1 MAGEP
6 KGNKNDV
13 PGQKEYE
20 EQLKAIQEAQRI
32 YLEQSFKWLIEF
44 IGSYFPED
52 KLAIEDAITDVQFI
66 HAVMENGKPLG
77 ALIYRFR
84 KVMDK
89 KTYFSGIEKDYL
101 EGLEVPAIIFV
112 DSETAKFE
120 PTSNLQTDGNFV
132 EIPPDKLTGRIRE
145 LREELKRRSKLKE
158 LKETL

>member
-1 MAGEP
+1 MPEDLNVP
-6 KGNKNDV
+6 KGEV

-20 EQLKAIQEAQRI
+20 DQIKAIQEAQRI

-89 KTYFSGIEKDYL
+89 KIYFSEIEKDYL

-112 DSETAKFE
+112 DSETTKFE
-120 PTSNLQTDGNFV
+120 PASNLQTGGNFV

>member
-1 MAGEP
+1 MPEELNVP
-6 KGNKNDV
+6 KGEV
-13 PGQKEYE
+13 PGQKEYD

-44 IGSYFPED
+44 ISSYFPED
-52 KLAIEDAITDVQFI
+52 RLAIEDAITDVQFI

-89 KTYFSGIEKDYL
+89 KIYFSEIEKDYL
-101 EGLEVPAIIFV
+101 EGLEVPAVIFV
-112 DSETAKFE
+112 DSETSKFE
-120 PTSNLQTDGNFV
+120 PTPNLQTGDNFV
-132 EIPPDKLTGRIRE
+132 EIPPEKLTGRIRE
-145 LREELKRRSKLKE
+145 LREELKTRAKLKE

>member
-1 MAGEP
+1 MPEDLNVPQGEI
-6 KGNKNDV
+6 
-13 PGQKEYE
+13 PGRKEYD
-20 EQLKAIQEAQRI
+20 EQLKAIQEAQRV

-44 IGSYFPED
+44 IASYFPED
-52 KLAIEDAITDVQFI
+52 RLAIEDAITDVQFI

-89 KTYFSGIEKDYL
+89 KNYFTEIEKDYL
-101 EGLEVPAIIFV
+101 EGLEVPTIIFV
-112 DSETAKFE
+112 DSETSKFE
-120 PTSNLQTDGNFV
+120 PAASLQTGDNFI

-145 LREELKRRSKLKE
+145 LREELKRKAKLKA